1 MLRVEI
7 DQAKAALRTL
17 EKSAVPSSIPACEFC
32 DAQAQLMEEM
42 KGVRDKMEDENTHL
56 REVLSRV
63 SSNKP

>member
-1 MLRVEI
+1 MEI

-42 KGVRDKMEDENTHL
+42 KEVRDKMEDENTHL